1 MAFIAIDAR
10 ADVTGSK
17 KGKLTPAQHAQL
29 NAWCLASKTGILDC
43 LDKCEAY
50 MQSYAASNNEV
61 TIKFK
66 AGYIVIC
73 GRLIECE
80 DNTTFIMRTP
90 TSGTQTGKIIL
101 RYNLANFG
109 NSEFV
114 ITTKT
119 GDLIQ
124 NDLND
129 NPSTGIYEFE
139 LYSYNATSSSVVLTR
154 TNTDYIPDINEELKP
169 LQGYN
174 TEEGTI
180 EERLTRLGFNQASI
194 SIKDSNY
201 IDADS
206 SFTKANSFA
215 QIVYGEFLLKAPA
228 TGYDVVLKNDYVIAE
243 LTKSLAP
250 ITKIKIGAI
259 KQISNTGS
267 SQYPTYQTKIT
278 TFYLDVDNKVKINQT
293 KTGGS
298 GFSGSFPIAKD
309 NFFYVIDNL
318 NNAIYYDDLKVYTVA
333 N

>member
-109 NSEFV
+109 NNEFV

-139 LYSYNATSSSVVLTR
+139 LYSYTATSSSVTLTR
-154 TNTDYIPDINEELKP
+154 TNTDYIPDIGGNLKQFITSLTGTGVVGNGNPP

-174 TEEGTI
+174 TEKGTI
-180 EERLTRLGFNQASI
+180 EERLDALGFKEGSVTLSNGTATENFVYRQGNYVIGKVIGSLGKNISGTSGNFELGVLPEGFRPTTEQKIGVMFPQDSTSYISFGRPEYAKISIDGKIIIYWWRANTQASAY
-194 SIKDSNY
+194 SIAING
-201 IDADS
+201 IN
-206 SFTKANSFA
+206 FGF
-215 QIVYGEFLLKAPA
+215 EAP
-228 TGYDVVLKNDYVIAE
+228 
-243 LTKSLAP
+243 P
-250 ITKIKIGAI
+250 I
-259 KQISNTGS
+259 N
-267 SQYPTYQTKIT
+267 
-278 TFYLDVDNKVKINQT
+278 
-293 KTGGS
+293 
-298 GFSGSFPIAKD
+298 
-309 NFFYVIDNL
+309 
-318 NNAIYYDDLKVYTVA
+318 
-333 N
+333 